1 MHHFLAD
8 TKDAGGYQDQ
18 MQDPCR
24 KATSWWSVELQWK
37 GPLPAGD
44 LLEEQ
49 HACLMCAH
57 LSHSSSVRR
66 MGSCASGDLAEDW
79 AQHSSAARK
88 SGMGAR
94 AHKQP

>member
-1 MHHFLAD
+1 M
-8 TKDAGGYQDQ
+8 K
-18 MQDPCR
+18 
-24 KATSWWSVELQWK
+24 V
-37 GPLPAGD
+37 PLPAGIM
-44 LLEEQ
+44 LKEQ
-49 HACLMCAH
+49 HEWLLCAH

-94 AHKQP
+94 AHKQPYTLHNLWW